1 MFRRSES
8 RPGDMQ
14 RILIVGLGNPGK
26 RYARTRHNVGTD
38 AIEVLA
44 QRLNAPLKVGRDRAQ
59 IAETRIGDTAVV
71 LAVPTTYMNESGE
84 AVGPLTRRYKIT
96 DPSHIIVVHDELDL
110 EPGIVRIKMGGGLA
124 GHNGL
129 KSISQHLKTNDYARV
144 RIGVG
149 KPSSKEHG
157 ADHVLSS
164 IPAAER
170 KVLDVAI
177 EVSVDAIEHLV
188 MHGVP
193 AAMQEYNG
201 R

>member
-44 QRLNAPLKVGRDRAQ
+44 KRLNATLKVGRDRAQ
-59 IAETRIGDTAVV
+59 IAETRIGDIAVV

-84 AVGPLTRRYKIT
+84 AVGPLARRYKIT
-96 DPSHIIVVHDELDL
+96 DPANIVVVHDELDL
-110 EPGIVRIKMGGGLA
+110 DPGVVRVKMGGGLA

-129 KSISQHLKTNDYARV
+129 KSISQHLKTNDYARI

-149 KPSSKEHG
+149 KPTSKEHG
-157 ADHVLSS
+157 ADHVLSA

-177 EVSVDAIEHLV
+177 EIAVDAIEQV
-188 MHGVP
+188 VADGVS
-193 AAMQEYNG
+193 AAMQEFNG